1 MEITLGGVY
10 NESISRWVPNS
21 PIPQDTGL
29 ICLYLAQPYR
39 DSFNVLVYLF
49 HDTAYLASL
58 SVMICSI
65 IACRTDNRRDCT
77 KPHSWQTWYVP
88 SSQVLSL
95 SVRNKSIIPSQ
106 RDPSTARV
114 WYTWMD
120 ARHAFVGCFPGI
132 SPRIMFYTFWWVIW
146 NQTLMKQI

>member
-65 IACRTDNRRDCT
+65 IACRTDIEETVPNRTVD
-77 KPHSWQTWYVP
+77 KPDMYPALKFSHFLLETN
-88 SSQVLSL
+88 LSYHP
-95 SVRNKSIIPSQ
+95 KEIPQ
-106 RDPSTARV
+106 LPEYDIPE
-114 WYTWMD
+114 
-120 ARHAFVGCFPGI
+120 
-132 SPRIMFYTFWWVIW
+132 WV
-146 NQTLMKQI
+146 QGMPL